1 VNDLL
6 TPEEAE
12 NRLRRTLA
20 ARAERMAD
28 GDDAQADWDPTPV
41 ALVPLVASPARRAPV
56 ARRALLAAAAVVAVG
71 GLAAAVAV
79 SSRDGSSP
87 ADDTTAGPGTEPDA
101 TEPGAAVT
109 DLQPASCAEWTVTTT
124 PLGGTEPP
132 PTVPSDPVPPSTA
145 PADSLGRSYISM
157 QLATEPIDP
166 SWADQLAIVV
176 HRPAPG
182 ADPSDEAVQ
191 VGDRPGRYRAM
202 QGAMAHMG
210 SVTFDVDGE
219 TIVVTA
225 WQVSKADLIRVAA
238 SVEPNAD
245 GTWSYGVLPGYEDHC
260 GG

>member
-1 VNDLL
+1 MNDLL

-12 NRLRRTLA
+12 SRLRRTLA

-28 GDDAQADWDPTPV
+28 GDDAEADWDPTPV

-79 SSRDGSSP
+79 STRDGSSP
-87 ADDTTAGPGTEPDA
+87 ADDTTAGPGA
-101 TEPGAAVT
+101 QPGASAT
-109 DLQPASCAEWTVTTT
+109 DLQPASCAEWTVTTVPAST
-124 PLGGTEPP
+124 VPP
-132 PTVPSDPVPPSTA
+132 PTVPSDPVPPSIAPA
-145 PADSLGRSYISM
+145 PADGVDRAYISL

-166 SWADQLAIVV
+166 SWADQLSIEV
-176 HRPAPG
+176 HRSTDA
-182 ADPSDEAVQ
+182 AANPSFDEEV
-191 VGDRPGRYRAM
+191 DLDGRTGHYTAM
-202 QGAMAHMG
+202 QGAKDHMG
-210 SVTFDVDGE
+210 AVSFDVDGE

-245 GTWSYGVLPGYEDHC
+245 GTWSYGVLPGYEDNC